1 MRRVADGASVGG
13 FDAVYAPGHT
23 PGHTVYMH
31 EGLDAAFLGD
41 LVAER
46 GGSLILSAIVT

>member
-1 MRRVADGASVGG
+1 
-13 FDAVYAPGHT
+13 
-23 PGHTVYMH
+23 MH